1 VEVPATIV
9 LIVNDHA
16 AARETLGAQLEE
28 EGFAVMA
35 YASAAQCL
43 ADCDFRHVACAVVS
57 HDMQEMTGFELAKA
71 FQSGWLA
78 IPTILLADTPPA
90 GLQDPAAAGVIAVF
104 GLSPDLD
111 TLCALLRETLA
122 VSSQAT
128 G

>member
-78 IPTILLADTPPA
+78 IPTI
-90 GLQDPAAAGVIAVF
+90 QDPAAAGVIAVF